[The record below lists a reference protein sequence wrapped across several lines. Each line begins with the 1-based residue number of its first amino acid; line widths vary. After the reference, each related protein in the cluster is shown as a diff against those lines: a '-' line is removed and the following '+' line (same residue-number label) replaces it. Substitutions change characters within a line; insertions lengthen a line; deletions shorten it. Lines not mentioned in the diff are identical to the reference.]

1 MAKTLIK
8 KEKGFGKGINNVT
21 GITKVETPDQKTER
35 ETNGQTPV
43 EVEKKDPHKG
53 GRPSNGP
60 VFRHSL
66 SIPQEL
72 MEGVDAA
79 SVLYKNNRT
88 AYIVDLIR
96 KDLEENGEKYKELA
110 KLISK

>member
-1 MAKTLIK
+1 MAKTPIK
-8 KEKGFGKGINNVT
+8 KENKFGSSINIAT
-21 GITKVETPDQKTER
+21 GITKVEKPNQVPAKEEMVDPPESKR
-35 ETNGQTPV
+35 
-43 EVEKKDPHKG
+43 DPHKG

-79 SVLYKNNRT
+79 AMLYKNNRT
-88 AYIVDLIR
+88 AYIVSLIR
-96 KDLEENGEKYKELA
+96 KDLKENGKKYEELV
-110 KLISK
+110 KLVSKC

>member
-1 MAKTLIK
+1 MAKTIIK
-8 KEKGFGKGINNVT
+8 KEDKFGGKVNKVV
-21 GITKVETPDQKTER
+21 GITKNEIPEPK
-35 ETNGQTPV
+35 QTPV
-43 EVEKKDPHKG
+43 EEEKKDPHKG

-79 SVLYKNNRT
+79 AMLYKNNRT
-88 AYIVDLIR
+88 AYIVSLIR
-96 KDLEENGEKYKELA
+96 KDLEENGKKYEELV
-110 KLISK
+110 KLVSKC